1 MYRIKS
7 HQHPNTSYYCY
18 VFGRHGADGFCQS
31 DNRERLLDDE
41 TVTRGPTPTR
51 STRDVMTS
59 CDDTEWPCFFF
70 PKTFTRLYGATVEV
84 SEMKK
89 TRSVFGTR
97 LPLRSGFTLT
107 LLMVFILKETKNHKC
122 TEAVAIRFHVGST
135 ALYIDGSNSSLIDI
149 KYLKTLDISC
159 LQGWV
164 FLLG

>member
-1 MYRIKS
+1 MLRVRPSRRWFLPIRQS
-7 HQHPNTSYYCY
+7 RATSRRRNGHPRSDAHTVYPRRND
-18 VFGRHGADGFCQS
+18 VLRRH
-31 DNRERLLDDE
+31 RV
-41 TVTRGPTPTR
+41 TV
-51 STRDVMTS
+51 
-59 CDDTEWPCFFF
+59 FFF
-70 PKTFTRLYGATVEV
+70 PKTLTRLYGATVVV

-159 LQGWV
+159 LQGWANKWFFFFFNSV
-164 FLLG
+164 KFS